1 MKGAI
6 EMGFIKFKNQIYFKA
21 LLLVPSYYSQGFVD
35 VRD

>member
-6 EMGFIKFKNQIYFKA
+6 EMGFIKFKKSNMFH
-21 LLLVPSYYSQGFVD
+21 VPSYYSQGFVD